1 MLTLEIAACSELCAQ
16 AHDPSLDF
24 LSDEERHYLRSAV
37 SPKRRT
43 QFLAG
48 RLLARRML
56 CQTFGGELP
65 DWKLT
70 AQTGVKPVVV
80 SRPDVH
86 LSISHSANRVVCAL
100 SDQAV
105 GVDVETIKPGRDVR
119 ALAQLACH
127 PQELVR
133 MDGLATAELD
143 RYFAQMW
150 TIKEAWV
157 KRTGEGIDLDRM
169 RTLFAKRGE
178 DRAEAVTLMCMD
190 GMAQQVV
197 AVVSGQVRALRVAG
211 EASEPVMWHLSAGD
225 DVRVV

>member
-1 MLTLEIAACSELCAQ
+1 LLNLGIAACGELCAQ
-16 AHDPSLDF
+16 AHDLSLDF
-24 LSDEERHYLRSAV
+24 LSDGERHYLRSVV

-56 CQTFGGELP
+56 CHTFGGELP

-70 AQTGVKPVVV
+70 AQTGVKPMVIA
-80 SRPDVH
+80 RPDVH

-119 ALAQLACH
+119 ALAQLTCH
-127 PQELVR
+127 PQELAF
-133 MDGLATAELD
+133 MDGLAAAELD
-143 RYFAQMW
+143 RYFVQMW

-157 KRTGEGIDLDRM
+157 KRTGGGLDLKGM
-169 RTLFAKRGE
+169 RALFAKRSG
-178 DRAEAVTLMCMD
+178 DKAEAVTLMCMD
-190 GMAQQVV
+190 GAAQQVV
-197 AVVSGQVRALRVAG
+197 AVVSGQVHALRVEG
-211 EASEPVMWHLSAGD
+211 EASVPVMWHLSAG
-225 DVRVV
+225 